1 MAPFSTPSSRWAALQ
16 SRNPLA
22 ASAFI
27 YSVLTTKIYCRPTCS
42 SRLARRANVIFH
54 DTPAEAEAA
63 GFRPCKRCRPNLREN
78 EGDPQFLAV
87 EKACELITKEEKGE
101 VKWSV
106 KGLAKEVGLTESHF
120 CRVFKKI
127 MGMTI
132 GEYRAK
138 SNLNIIIGEP
148 GASNIVVGREPMP
161 QQHTAADPHFD
172 QIPETGVPSVQL
184 STPSL
189 YASELLQDWHDF
201 SGLQTPDD
209 YLPDGS
215 DAALANFYNCD
226 LRLLESWETAEDCF
240 QFVDFN
246 TPWVVGVNQEE
257 VT

>member
-1 MAPFSTPSSRWAALQ
+1 MTSFSSPSSRWAALQ
-16 SRNPLA
+16 RRDPLA

-27 YSVLTTKIYCRPTCS
+27 YSVCTTKIYCRPTCP
-42 SRLARRANVIFH
+42 SRLARRANIVFH

-78 EGDPQFLAV
+78 EGDPQILAV
-87 EKACELITKEEKGE
+87 DKACELIVREEIGA

-138 SNLNIIIGEP
+138 NSLLKSVDEFP
-148 GASNIVVGREPMP
+148 QIVDA
-161 QQHTAADPHFD
+161 QKTTPHHLSPTYPNFAHE
-172 QIPETGVPSVQL
+172 QETNIPELP
-184 STPSL
+184 TPSL
-189 YASELLQDWHDF
+189 CTSELLQDWQNF
-201 SGLQTPDD
+201 SGIQTPEG
-209 YLPDGS
+209 YFPDAS
-215 DAALANFYNCD
+215 DVVLASFYNPD
-226 LRLLESWETAEDCF
+226 LELSETWEAAEDCF

-246 TPWVVGVNQEE
+246 SPWVAGIGQEGIM
-257 VT
+257 